1 MPRNHYD
8 SLMSRRASAE
18 GEQGTKSATGPIDLG
33 ARHAAGLYASGYAA
47 PPGGEVL
54 PVTKIVDVFVRDHLK
69 GSYPVVIE
77 CQGIPAEDAFV
88 DQVRNGMDRGFY
100 SADDIKV
107 AKFVVRETRGDERV

>member
-1 MPRNHYD
+1 MPHIHYD
-8 SLMSRRASAE
+8 NLMSRRASAE
-18 GEQGTKSATGPIDLG
+18 GEQATNSAAGPIDLG
-33 ARHAAGLYASGYAA
+33 ARHAARLFPSGYAA
-47 PPGGEVL
+47 PPGSGLL

-77 CQGIPAEDAFV
+77 CQGSPAEDAFV

-107 AKFVVRETRGDERV
+107 AKFVVRET